1 MYHYYKIAG
10 LTVKMKT
17 FGRTADLAFP
27 YRIEPCSQVDITID
41 PQYQILK
48 AVQPDADDDLC
59 EYLASGRVF
68 YRRLLD
74 FDGMLLHA
82 SAIAM
87 DGKAY
92 LFSADSGTGKST
104 HVGLWRQLFGD
115 ERVRIINDDKPALR
129 LEDGT
134 WYVYGTPWSGKYG
147 LNLNLR
153 YPLAGICFLERAP
166 MNKIEPYTKSDLV
179 FRFLKQTNRSK
190 KAEFQEKSLRHI
202 GSLIEKVPVWRLECN
217 MEQEAA
223 VLSYRAM
230 TGNDQP

>member
-10 LTVKMKT
+10 LTVKMDT

-27 YRIEPCSQVDITID
+27 YRIAPCSHADITID
-41 PQYQILK
+41 PNYQVLK
-48 AVQPDADDDLC
+48 AVQPEAEDDLC
-59 EYLASGRVF
+59 EYLASGRIF
-68 YRRLLD
+68 YRRLLN
-74 FDGMLLHA
+74 FDGMMLHA
-82 SAIAM
+82 SAVAV

-104 HVGLWRQLFGD
+104 HVGLWRQLLGD

-129 LEDGT
+129 LENGT

-153 YPLAGICFLERAP
+153 CPLAGICFLQRAP
-166 MNKIEPYTKSDLV
+166 VNKIEPYTNSDIV
-179 FRFLKQTNRSK
+179 FRFLKQTYRSK
-190 KAEFQEKSLRHI
+190 KAHIQEKTLSHI
-202 GSLIEKVPVWRLECN
+202 GSLLEKVPVWRLECN
-217 MEQEAA
+217 MEPAAA

-230 TGNDQP
+230 TGNGEP

>member
-1 MYHYYKIAG
+1 MYHYYKIAD
-10 LTVKMKT
+10 LTVKMNT

-41 PQYQILK
+41 PGYQILK
-48 AVQPDADDDLC
+48 AFQPDADDELC

-68 YRRLLD
+68 YRNLIA
-74 FDGMLLHA
+74 FDGMMLHA
-82 SAIAM
+82 SAIAI

-104 HVGLWRQLFGD
+104 HVGLWRQVFGD

-129 LEDGT
+129 LENGT

-153 YPLAGICFLERAP
+153 YPLAGICFLERGQT
-166 MNKIEPYTKSDLV
+166 NKIQPYTKSDIV
-179 FRFLKQTNRSK
+179 FRFLKQTYRSK
-190 KAEFQEKSLRHI
+190 KVDIQEKTLSHI
-202 GSLIEKVPVWRLECN
+202 GSLLEKVPVWQLECN

-223 VLSYRAM
+223 MLAYRAM
-230 TGNDQP
+230 TGSDQL